1 MIFGDTSKRAEDW
14 AVNIP
19 RDKTLSATINIFLN
33 RDGDQRIF
41 LLPITSQQSFI
52 SSYRST

>member
-19 RDKTLSATINIFLN
+19 RDKTLSATINIFLS
-33 RDGDQRIF
+33 RDGIF
-41 LLPITSQQSFI
+41 LLPITTQQSFI

>member
-14 AVNIP
+14 VVNIP
-19 RDKTLSATINIFLN
+19 RDKTLSATINIFLS

-52 SSYRST
+52 SSHRST